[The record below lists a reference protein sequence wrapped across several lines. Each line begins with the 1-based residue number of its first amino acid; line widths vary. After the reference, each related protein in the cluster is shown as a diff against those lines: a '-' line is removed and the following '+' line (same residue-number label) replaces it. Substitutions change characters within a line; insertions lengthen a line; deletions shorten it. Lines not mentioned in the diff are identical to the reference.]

1 MGKGQEAM
9 AQNSG
14 GPYVGPTFH
23 MLKYTDRADIY
34 YLRFHITEQEV
45 SYRRDS
51 ARCGCIESTALVYNL
66 TFNPLKPSVVTWLH
80 FECSAP

>member
-66 TFNPLKPSVVTWLH
+66 TFNPLKAHRLNLLH
-80 FECSAP
+80 FAVQA